1 MGYGK
6 DINGRTMRSQK
17 DVIKNYLIS
26 TGYSISQEESNRMFG
41 FTRLAARMFDIRAEI
56 EKNEEPY
63 IVCSKIVVGTNSWGE
78 PCRWKEWWIVNKDN

>member
-6 DINGRTMRSQK
+6 DINGRTMRSQN

-26 TGYSISQEESNRMFG
+26 TGFSISQEECTRMFG
-41 FTRLAARMFDIRAEI
+41 FTRLAARMFDIRAGI

-63 IVCSKIVVGTNSWGE
+63 VVCSKIVVGTNRWGE
-78 PCRWKEWWIVNKDN
+78 ACRWKEWWIINK